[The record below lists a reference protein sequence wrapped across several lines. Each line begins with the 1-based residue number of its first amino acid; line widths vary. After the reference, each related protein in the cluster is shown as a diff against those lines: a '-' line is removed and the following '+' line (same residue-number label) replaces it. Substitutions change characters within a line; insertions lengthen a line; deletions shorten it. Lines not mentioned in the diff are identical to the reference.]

1 MTTLQFIGAIEEFAE
16 TQALIHVPRQKRLL
30 RRLIIIYADSAVKS
44 IQG

>member
-1 MTTLQFIGAIEEFAE
+1 MTTLQFIGVIEEFE

-44 IQG
+44 IQR